1 MKEKR
6 KGYGYYYVLFAIV
19 QVAKPF
25 VALTW
30 NDGNDPISLK
40 MNV

>member
-30 NDGNDPISLK
+30 NDPISLK